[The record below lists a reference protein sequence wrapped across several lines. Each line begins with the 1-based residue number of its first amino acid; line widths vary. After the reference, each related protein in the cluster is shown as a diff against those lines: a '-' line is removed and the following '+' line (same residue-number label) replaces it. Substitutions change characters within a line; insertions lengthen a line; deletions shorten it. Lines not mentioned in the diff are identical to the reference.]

1 MSVVNWEET
10 EPQVEALDWHRRA
23 RRWHLVPPGAD
34 ETDDSPVA
42 LQPED
47 LIAEEEPE
55 AAAPQNVRQDEDE
68 GLEPDRLA
76 RERPE
81 DGIPR
86 ADLDP
91 VRVYFAHIGRFRL
104 LTAAQEQEIGL
115 QIETARS
122 ELQASLAAIPDAL
135 QSLAA
140 LAGCVR
146 DGKSPAAEL
155 ILLPDGGELQSD
167 RVAPV
172 LRAFARIDRLC
183 RMGIRARTQR
193 SIARILARQPI
204 RPSVVDEIVEKVD
217 DPQVCA
223 AEARLTE
230 VKRLLIE
237 ANLRLVVS
245 IAKRY
250 LGRGLSLLDLIQ
262 EGNIGLMKAV
272 DRFQFRRGFR
282 FSTYATWWIRQSV
295 GRGVADYGRTVRL
308 PVHIVDSM
316 NTLEKLRKAFVDRHG
331 REPTERELAVALKMP
346 EEKVRLLRNASK
358 LPISIDAPVN
368 PKEGTAFGDL
378 MADDAAVSPEDEALR
393 RSMAEQLEAALD
405 SLDDREKEVLRL
417 RFGLTNGH
425 EHTLAEIAHRLNL
438 SRERVRQIE
447 QRAIVKLRK
456 AG

>member
-1 MSVVNWEET
+1 MTVVNWDET
-10 EPQVEALDWHRRA
+10 ERQIEALDWHRRA
-23 RRWHLVPPGAD
+23 RHWHLVPLSED
-34 ETDDSPVA
+34 EADDSPVA
-42 LQPED
+42 LLPDD
-47 LIAEEEPE
+47 LIADEEPE
-55 AAAPQNVRQDEDE
+55 AAAPQNVREEEDG
-68 GLEPDRLA
+68 GLETERLA
-76 RERPE
+76 HERPE
-81 DGIPR
+81 AGIPR

-91 VRVYFAHIGRFRL
+91 VRVYLKHIGRFRL
-104 LTAAQEQEIGL
+104 LTSAQEQEIGL

-122 ELQASLAAIPDAL
+122 ELQASVAAIPDAL
-135 QSLAA
+135 QSLVA
-140 LAGCVR
+140 LADGVR
-146 DGKSPAAEL
+146 EGKLPAAEL

-172 LRAFARIDRLC
+172 LRAFARIDRL
-183 RMGIRARTQR
+183 RHMGICPRTQR

-217 DPQVCA
+217 DPRVRGG
-223 AEARLTE
+223 EMRLTE
-230 VKRLLIE
+230 AKRLLIE

-295 GRGVADYGRTVRL
+295 TRGVADYGRTVRL

-316 NTLEKLRKAFVDRHG
+316 NKLEKTRKAFADRNR
-331 REPTERELAVALKMP
+331 REPTEFELADALKMP

-358 LPISIDAPVN
+358 LPMSIDAPVN
-368 PKEGTAFGDL
+368 AEEGTAFGDL
-378 MADDAAVSPEDEALR
+378 IADDTVVSPEDEALR
-393 RSMAEQLEAALD
+393 RSMADQLETALG

-417 RFGLTNGH
+417 RFGLSNSH

-447 QRAIVKLRK
+447 QRAFIKLRK
-456 AG
+456 AS

>member
-1 MSVVNWEET
+1 MAVVNWEET
-10 EPQVEALDWHRRA
+10 APQIEALDWHRRA
-23 RRWHLVPPGAD
+23 RHWHLVPLDAGEA
-34 ETDDSPVA
+34 DDSPVA
-42 LQPED
+42 LLPEE

-55 AAAPQNVRQDEDE
+55 AAAPQDVPEEEADGFETE
-68 GLEPDRLA
+68 RLSG
-76 RERPE
+76 ERPE
-81 DGIPR
+81 AGVPR

-91 VRVYFAHIGRFRL
+91 VRVYLKHIGRFRL
-104 LTAAQEQEIGL
+104 LTAAQEQEIGR

-122 ELQASLAAIPDAL
+122 DVQASLAAVPDAL
-135 QSLAA
+135 QSLVA

-146 DGKSPAAEL
+146 EGKSPAAEL

-172 LRAFARIDRLC
+172 LHAFARIDRLR
-183 RMGIRARTQR
+183 RMGMCPRIQR
-193 SIARILARQPI
+193 PIAWILARQPI

-217 DPQVCA
+217 DPQIRA

-230 VKRLLIE
+230 AKRLLIE

-295 GRGVADYGRTVRL
+295 ARGVADYGRTVRL

-316 NTLEKLRKAFVDRHG
+316 NKLEKTRKAFVDRNG
-331 REPTERELAVALKMP
+331 REPSERELADALKMA
-346 EEKVRLLRNASK
+346 EEKVRLLRNAAK
-358 LPISIDAPVN
+358 LPMSIDAPVN
-368 PKEGTAFGDL
+368 AEEGTAFGDL
-378 MADDAAVSPEDEALR
+378 MADDTIVSPEDEALR
-393 RSMAEQLEAALD
+393 RGMAEQLEVALG
-405 SLDDREKEVLRL
+405 SLEDREKEVLRL
-417 RFGLTNGH
+417 RFGLTNSH
-425 EHTLAEIAHRLNL
+425 EHTLAEIARRLNL

-447 QRAIVKLRK
+447 QRAFVKLRK
-456 AG
+456 AS